1 MDFLLSSLWKFTSE
15 DFLKDAKGER
25 QNYVTAR
32 ERNKNLTHT
41 TEKYLSLTCG
51 VSQAQ

>member
-1 MDFLLSSLWKFTSE
+1 MTSPR
-15 DFLKDAKGER
+15 AS
-25 QNYVTAR
+25 